1 MARVKTMTRR
11 RFAQLSEEEL
21 VAAVPFRVKVA
32 WTGWWLGLAI
42 FAGGAWFFACVLF
55 FSEGEATPMGQ
66 MYKALMWIGLPVCL
80 FFLPVY
86 VVGCLFPRH
95 LTVTEEGLSTRWW
108 SVSWLQVERI
118 SYTGE
123 VAEGKVQALFRVSPQ
138 LWESG
143 LREANRWDSGMPFG
157 GGGLTRHWPCVRTQ
171 RNLMP
176 FVGSLWKLFET
187 LHHRAWERAGH
198 VGGFDGYGPVVPD
211 GRRAVA
217 PNTPAED
224 EDPAGG
230 PVGAGGEAS
239 RRAQREEWPGGGGVD
254 V

>member
-1 MARVKTMTRR
+1 MLMLYRYLTMLG
-11 RFAQLSEEEL
+11 FVPLSL
-21 VAAVPFRVKVA
+21 
-32 WTGWWLGLAI
+32 
-42 FAGGAWFFACVLF
+42 
-55 FSEGEATPMGQ
+55 
-66 MYKALMWIGLPVCL
+66 
-80 FFLPVY
+80 Y
-86 VVGCLFPRH
+86 VVYTWMAWRRPRH

-176 FVGSLWKLFET
+176 FVGSMWKLFET

-224 EDPAGG
+224 EEPAPG
-230 PVGAGGEAS
+230 
-239 RRAQREEWPGGGGVD
+239 RR
-254 V
+254 